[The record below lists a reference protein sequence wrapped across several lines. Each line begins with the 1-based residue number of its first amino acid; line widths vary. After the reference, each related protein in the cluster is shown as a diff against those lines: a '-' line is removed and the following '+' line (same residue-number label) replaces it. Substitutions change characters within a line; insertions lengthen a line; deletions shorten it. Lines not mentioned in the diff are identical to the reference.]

1 MAYGPNFETLSDE
14 QKTAVKT
21 FAGTLRQRFPDAAAN
36 LEADLQFGSVAMK
49 LNGVGMGRM
58 GEIESGMQDVQ
69 TQIML
74 DTGVLLM
81 LLPG

>member
-1 MAYGPNFETLSDE
+1 MAYGPKYQDLTEE
-14 QKTAVKT
+14 QKTAVKS
-21 FAGTLRQRFPDAAAN
+21 FAGSLRERFPDAAAN
-36 LEADLQFGSVAMK
+36 LEAGEQFGSVALK
-49 LNGVGMGRM
+49 LKGIGFGRL

-81 LLPG
+81 LLPD

>member
-1 MAYGPNFETLSDE
+1 MAYGPKFDSLNQE
-14 QKTAVKT
+14 QQSAVKS
-21 FAGTLRQRFPDAAAN
+21 FATSLRQRFPDAAAN
-36 LEADLQFGSVAMK
+36 LEADMQFGSVALK
-49 LNGVGMGRM
+49 LRGVGMGRL

-81 LLPG
+81 LLPD

>member
-1 MAYGPNFETLSDE
+1 MAYGPNYHTLNDD
-14 QKTAVKT
+14 QKTAVES
-21 FAGTLRQRFPDAAAN
+21 FVVQLRSRFPEAAAN
-36 LEADLQFGSVAMK
+36 LQADLQFGSVAVK
-49 LNGVGMGRM
+49 IGGVAAGRI

-81 LLPG
+81 LLPD